1 MIKKRIGIALV
12 GALCCVCLQAQV
24 NVGVSIDSVQFFIGE
39 QTGITLSVDMSQGQK
54 LKLPELKSGQQLV
67 PNVEV
72 IAVQRPDTNLLN
84 EGKRMEITQR
94 YIITAWDSSFYYL
107 PPFSVEVD
115 DKVYES
121 KSLAIKVLT
130 VDVDT
135 LHVDQFFPPN
145 DIMSPP
151 FSWKDWRA
159 IVYVSFFVALLC
171 ILAYYLA
178 DRARKG
184 MPIVRIIHRKK
195 VLPPHKKAINE
206 IERIK
211 AEKKWTEEDS
221 KEYYTLLTE
230 TLRTYIQERYG
241 FRAMEMTSGEIIE
254 RLLSEND
261 EESLN
266 DLRELF
272 RTADLVKFAKYST
285 MVNENDANLVAAV
298 EYINQ
303 TKQEVDPNA
312 KPEPEI
318 IKETDKKQLN
328 QVWGMRI
335 AAGVMALVAVGL
347 VVWIVWRVMDLVM

>member
-1 MIKKRIGIALV
+1 MVRKRIGFVV
-12 GALCCVCLQAQV
+12 GCLMAVASVTAQV
-24 NVGVSIDSVQFFIGE
+24 NVGVSIDSVQFLIGE
-39 QTGITLSVDMSQGQK
+39 QTGITLSVDLSQGQK
-54 LKLPELKSGQQLV
+54 LKLPAIKSGQELV
-67 PNVEV
+67 PGVEV
-72 IAVQRPDTNLLN
+72 VAVQRPDTNLLN

-107 PPFSVEVD
+107 PPFSIEVD
-115 DKVYES
+115 NEKYES

-145 DIMSPP
+145 DVMAPP
-151 FSWKDWRA
+151 FSWKDWRV
-159 IVYVSFFVALLC
+159 IVYVSFLVALLC

-211 AEKKWTEEDS
+211 AEKTWTEADS

-335 AAGVMALVAVGL
+335 AAALMALVATGL
-347 VVWIVWRVMDLVM
+347 VVWIVWRIYDLVS